1 MLSDKRAAA
10 SGRTPALLR
19 LPPVGSELG
28 GDPLHLGARQHRR
41 PAEGVG
47 RPELLTERLH
57 LLGQAPGGGK
67 VAPERD
73 QELGLAWAERGDEAA
88 LAALVDAH
96 RRLAVA
102 AAVKYRGY
110 GLPLA
115 DLIQEGNLGL
125 MQAAERFD
133 PSRGVRFATY
143 AIWWV
148 RAAIQSYVLRNWSM
162 VRLGTTT
169 ADKTLFFRLR
179 RLSERVSGESREEM
193 RRRIADDLQVDVEA
207 VEAMAN
213 RLVAPDQSVNT
224 PVTDDGFGEWQDLLV
239 DDAPSPE
246 EHVARH
252 SDAAVRARW
261 LKAALDTLPERERR
275 IIEARHMR
283 EQAATLNELGAD
295 MGISKERVRQLE
307 RRAIGRLQ
315 HLAANDAAVEAGGTW

>member
-1 MLSDKRAAA
+1 MATAKSAARLDLD
-10 SGRTPALLR
+10 GALVR
-19 LPPVGSELG
+19 NAMRV
-28 GDPLHLGARQHRR
+28 PLL
-41 PAEGVG
+41 
-47 RPELLTERLH
+47 
-57 LLGQAPGGGK
+57 
-67 VAPERD
+67 APERE

-102 AAVKYRGY
+102 TAMKYRGY

-115 DLIQEGNLGL
+115 DLIQEGSLGL

-148 RAAIQSYVLRNWSM
+148 RAAVQAYVLRNWSM

-179 RLSERVSGESREEM
+179 RLKERAGGESAEEM
-193 RRRIADDLQVDVEA
+193 RQTIADDLRVDVGA

-224 PVTDDGFGEWQDLLV
+224 PMTEDGLGEWQDLLV

-246 EHVARH
+246 EHVAR
-252 SDAAVRARW
+252 SKDTVTRARW
-261 LKAALDTLPERERR
+261 LKMALDTLPERERR
-275 IIEARHMR
+275 IIEARHLR
-283 EQAATLNELGAD
+283 EQAVTLNELGED

-315 HLAANDAAVEAGGTW
+315 HLAENDPALGTW